1 MKFRK
6 HTYYTLPYSQENI
19 DKFKSSENML
29 KHARCNDDTFG
40 WFFVNKKRD
49 ELVGYVGCENDIVI
63 ALEVMP
69 DYEGRGYA
77 SRLLRLA
84 QGRGAVKL
92 SVDKDNTHAIE
103 VYKHLG
109 YKEYDSDDKMIYME
123 IPEKRDSTN

>member
-1 MKFRK
+1 MKLRK
-6 HTYYTLPYSQENI
+6 HTYYSLPYSQENI
-19 DKFKSSENML
+19 DRFKSSENML
-29 KHARCNDDTFG
+29 KHARYNDDTFG

-49 ELVGYVGCENDIVI
+49 ELVGYIGCENDTVI

-84 QGRGAVKL
+84 QRRSAVKL
-92 SVDKDNTHAIE
+92 SVDKSNEHAIE

-109 YKEYDSDDKMIYME
+109 YKEYDSDDKMLYME
-123 IPEKRDSTN
+123 IKKKEDRPS